1 MYILKDEGYDFCIRG
16 ELRTFRGSVAFC
28 SGDNLGSQL
37 LGGYKQ
43 GSQSYRKCMGNSEEL
58 EAHVRTFAPAVNYI
72 NLYEPLT
79 LKYIP
84 FLFFSSMKISLFLEQ
99 KTVIMSNVKDLIGV
113 NTFERP
119 MDSTNLQF

>member
-1 MYILKDEGYDFCIRG
+1 
-16 ELRTFRGSVAFC
+16 
-28 SGDNLGSQL
+28 
-37 LGGYKQ
+37 
-43 GSQSYRKCMGNSEEL
+43 MGNSEEL
-58 EAHVRTFAPAVNYI
+58 EAHVRTFAHAVNYI

-119 MDSTNLQF
+119 MDSTNLPF